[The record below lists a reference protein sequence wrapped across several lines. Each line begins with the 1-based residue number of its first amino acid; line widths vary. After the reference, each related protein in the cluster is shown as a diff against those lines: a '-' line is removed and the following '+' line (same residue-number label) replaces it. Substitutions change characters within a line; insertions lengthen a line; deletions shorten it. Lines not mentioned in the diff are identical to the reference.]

1 MILAETANVDA
12 CMDKIDQKIIREL
25 QKNGRITNQE
35 LAEKV
40 NLSPSPCLRRLKNLE
55 TSGVIQGYTAVVD
68 RNQYGLPIS
77 VFAMIRLNS
86 HDTDT
91 VKRFEDRIADTEE
104 IIECFLMA
112 GSHDYLLHI
121 VAATLQDY
129 EHFMKNKLNAVPGIA
144 AIESNIAF
152 GTVKQTPILPTA

>member
-1 MILAETANVDA
+1 
-12 CMDKIDQKIIREL
+12 MDNIDLKIIREL

-35 LAEKV
+35 LADKV
-40 NLSPSPCLRRLKNLE
+40 HLSPSPCLRRLKKLE
-55 TSGVIQGYTAVVD
+55 ASGVIRGYTAVVD
-68 RNQYGLPIS
+68 RNLYGLPIS

-86 HDTDT
+86 HDTAT
-91 VKRFEDRIADTEE
+91 ISQFESCISDIEE

-129 EHFMKNKLNAVPGIA
+129 ELFMKEKLNAVPGIA

-152 GTVKQTPILPTA
+152 GTVKQTPILPGVQR